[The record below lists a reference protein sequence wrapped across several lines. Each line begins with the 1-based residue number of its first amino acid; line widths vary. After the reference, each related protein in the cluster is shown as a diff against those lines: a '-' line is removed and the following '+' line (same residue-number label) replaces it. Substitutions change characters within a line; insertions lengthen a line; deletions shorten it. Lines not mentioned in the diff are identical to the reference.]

1 VAVVHYVALS
11 AYTVDDAA
19 ISYAY
24 ASALAEGLPAGVVTA
39 GEPIAEGYSNLSWT
53 LLLAVAARIGIPPET
68 AAAILGG
75 VLCAAGAVLAT
86 VLIAR
91 LVRHRHLA
99 YVAVLAGCSVTWVLW
114 SASGLENALFGVLLL
129 GATTALTSVI
139 GHHRATAIAGA
150 GILLALVALS
160 RPEGFV
166 YLLAGAFVVLA
177 AAGAPLRRRA
187 GSAAGV
193 GLTAAA
199 ILVPYLLW
207 HRAHFGVL
215 MPNPVYA
222 KGASSVTDSIV
233 EGVLDPS
240 SPGWTY
246 VTGFLTDHHWWL
258 LLPAAILAASRC
270 RSSAWPTLVMTMT
283 TLALP
288 VLEPDWMPGYRFA
301 SNTAIL
307 LVVLAAVGVD
317 VARSSDVFRGRS
329 AIALT
334 TLLVVAG
341 VANLG
346 ISGDIASSGL
356 PGAVTVEVV
365 EGWSGRMADHATE
378 LGLAD
383 PLVMV
388 PDIGAALDRT
398 DLRVLDSAGLA
409 DVQIAHSWADIEA
422 RRRYAF
428 EERRPELF
436 HTHASWSPSWGVAS
450 PADVERAGYSTLSWD
465 QQNLDGDF
473 VRRDTF
479 IAAGLD
485 LAAPLVVAATP
496 VIGDEVF
503 VDAYW
508 SEPPGPASQQVVLMA
523 GDMIVA
529 AATTPLGY
537 GVADLAGWS
546 AGETL
551 RQHTRLR
558 IPPGAPDGAYRV
570 VVSAG
575 RRETVVPL
583 PVGVPV
589 RLDPSTS
596 SALAAF
602 PDALVTRVLDPPTR
616 DAAAVRASLDSGP
629 CAAVLVASEDI
640 ALARGRNRPSPEDR
654 SLASTAAA
662 RDAGDP
668 QGFDCLRA
676 ASVLDPERSDLLL
689 ELVHRRALGP

>member
-1 VAVVHYVALS
+1 MRGASERRPYCGVFMTVTVESPRSSTSRLAVDPGRRRPPRRRIGWRGAQSPVALAAVLAAAVAVVHYVALS

-409 DVQIAHSWADIEA
+409 DVQIAQLGRH
-422 RRRYAF
+422 RG
-428 EERRPELF
+428 
-436 HTHASWSPSWGVAS
+436 ASALRLRG
-450 PADVERAGYSTLSWD
+450 
-465 QQNLDGDF
+465 
-473 VRRDTF
+473 
-479 IAAGLD
+479 
-485 LAAPLVVAATP
+485 AAT
-496 VIGDEVF
+496 
-503 VDAYW
+503 
-508 SEPPGPASQQVVLMA
+508 
-523 GDMIVA
+523 
-529 AATTPLGY
+529 
-537 GVADLAGWS
+537 
-546 AGETL
+546 
-551 RQHTRLR
+551 
-558 IPPGAPDGAYRV
+558 GA
-570 VVSAG
+570 
-575 RRETVVPL
+575 VPH
-583 PVGVPV
+583 P
-589 RLDPSTS
+589 R
-596 SALAAF
+596 
-602 PDALVTRVLDPPTR
+602 
-616 DAAAVRASLDSGP
+616 
-629 CAAVLVASEDI
+629 VLVA
-640 ALARGRNRPSPEDR
+640 LLGRRQPRRRRARR
-654 SLASTAAA
+654 L
-662 RDAGDP
+662 
-668 QGFDCLRA
+668 
-676 ASVLDPERSDLLL
+676 LDP
-689 ELVHRRALGP
+689 VLGPAEP